1 MRHTALL
8 VAVALV
14 MGVTPARAQD
24 PDKPVTVEIT
34 VGIPF

>member
-8 VAVALV
+8 VAFALV

-24 PDKPVTVEIT
+24 PDKW
-34 VGIPF
+34 GFASSARARR